1 MTWTRLD
8 DNWTESPALE
18 ELSFED
24 RWHYL
29 AMIQRCSRSE
39 AYDGMIRGVDARR
52 CSDHPDPSTA
62 IAHLVDAHLLAII
75 PGGKYKVIH
84 IDDHVPPPSVRM
96 KTENDKLRQRRK
108 RAHDNGDHGLCK
120 ADADCVTATVTRDIG
135 RDVRTGQD
143 RTGRDVV
150 KKLVPPTS
158 EWSVVPIHRG
168 AVCDVCLMPM
178 PADSVLTICET
189 NDDAHDDARMRTA
202 S

>member
-1 MTWTRLD
+1 MTWTRLN

-29 AMIQRCSRSE
+29 ALIQRCSRSE
-39 AYDGMIRGVDARR
+39 AYDGLIRGVDARR
-52 CSDHPDPSTA
+52 CSDHPDPAAA

-96 KTENDKLRQRRK
+96 KTENDKIRQRRK

-120 ADADCVTATVTRDIG
+120 PDADCVTGSVTRDTG

-143 RTGRDVV
+143 RTGRDEEKYPVSTMEW
-150 KKLVPPTS
+150 PT
-158 EWSVVPIHRG
+158 VQPYAG
-168 AVCDVCLMPM
+168 L
-178 PADSVLTICET
+178 ICEVCT
-189 NDDAHDDARMRTA
+189 EPIPEDSPVSVCAKQDDLHDHARGRA
-202 S
+202 A